1 MKVLVTVTV
10 DTEMNVCEYIVHGLK
25 LMWMHINLYLS
36 LQIDTSLIFDMHIK
50 KFSLKFR
57 FICLKK

>member
-36 LQIDTSLIFDMHIK
+36 LQIDTSLICDMHIK
-50 KFSLKFR
+50 IFHSNL
-57 FICLKK
+57 CLFVFKK